1 MNLKFSV
8 LGISFLTL
16 ISLISLSFILTR
28 VNPYN
33 AELMHFILFY
43 SSFFIAVAGLFS
55 LFGFYLRKSII
66 KNKIPARLFKTSFR
80 QGILISLILTIL
92 LLLRSFRIL

>member
-1 MNLKFSV
+1 MKFSV

-43 SSFFIAVAGLFS
+43 SSFFITVAGLFS
-55 LFGFYLRKSII
+55 LFGFYLRKLII
-66 KNKIPARLFKTSFR
+66 KNKIPVRLFKTSFR